1 MTGRSSV
8 TVAGA
13 DPATPGPTLPTA
25 APEPL
30 GGDGHRVRA
39 AMTRPLGRIASH
51 RLVVVAAVVV
61 AALGALGLLAPV
73 LAPDGPFRTSG
84 ERLAPPSREHLM
96 GTDDL
101 GRDVA
106 VGVVY
111 GARRSLAVALGVV
124 AVAGALAFAVGSVA
138 GSSGGVID
146 DVLMRVTELVLVL
159 PRFFLAVATAALF
172 GAGFVPLVAVIGLT
186 SWPVPARI
194 LRAEILTRR
203 ELPYVEAARSMGASR
218 GFILVRH
225 VLPNSLG
232 PFVVSI
238 SLLAGTAILIEAGLA
253 FLGLADA
260 DQPSWGTML
269 GDAQPYLRQA
279 PWMVLFPGLAVT
291 LAVLALNLLGDG
303 LVESFDRRSTRS
315 HRR

>member
-1 MTGRSSV
+1 
-8 TVAGA
+8 
-13 DPATPGPTLPTA
+13 
-25 APEPL
+25 
-30 GGDGHRVRA
+30 
-39 AMTRPLGRIASH
+39 MTRPLGRIASH

-61 AALGALGLLAPV
+61 AALGVLGLLAPV

-84 ERLAPPSREHLM
+84 ERLSPPSWEHLM

-106 VGVVY
+106 VGVAY

-138 GSSGGVID
+138 GSSGGGID